1 VSTDASAVVAEPPQP
16 PQAAQPAEPPEPQAV
31 VAPLTGAAI
40 FLVVVVNADAN
51 SEDTTRSLCADM
63 SALVRAVGFRDL
75 NGHLTCVTG
84 LGASA
89 WDRLTG
95 LPRPAGLH
103 EFRELRAGG
112 RHAVST
118 AGDLLFHIR
127 ATRMDLCFE
136 LAGLI
141 MDRFRGA
148 GTVVDEVHGFSYFDE
163 RDLLGFVDGTENPTG
178 PAAVRAALIGTEEP
192 AYAGGSYVIVQ
203 KYLHDL
209 ARWNVLPVEEQEKII
224 GRTKLSD
231 VELDDSVKP
240 TSAHNALTTIVVDGE
255 EVDILRD
262 NMPFGEIGTGEF
274 GTYFIGYARSP
285 ATTEQMLQNM
295 FIGSP
300 PGNYDRILDFSTAVT
315 GTLFFVPPQTML
327 DDFDSLAPNGAAPG
341 GAAPDDTDDPP
352 PDQPASDGSLNIGSL
367 RGDASR

>member
-1 VSTDASAVVAEPPQP
+1 MSRSPPGLRRWPVPSSSGLPVVDLLAATTSLAAPFRAGWRNAPAGMRKDRHVSTDASAVVAEPPQP

-148 GTVVDEVHGFSYFDE
+148 GTVAD
-163 RDLLGFVDGTENPTG
+163 
-178 PAAVRAALIGTEEP
+178 
-192 AYAGGSYVIVQ
+192 
-203 KYLHDL
+203 
-209 ARWNVLPVEEQEKII
+209 
-224 GRTKLSD
+224 
-231 VELDDSVKP
+231 
-240 TSAHNALTTIVVDGE
+240 
-255 EVDILRD
+255 
-262 NMPFGEIGTGEF
+262 
-274 GTYFIGYARSP
+274 
-285 ATTEQMLQNM
+285 
-295 FIGSP
+295 
-300 PGNYDRILDFSTAVT
+300 
-315 GTLFFVPPQTML
+315 
-327 DDFDSLAPNGAAPG
+327 
-341 GAAPDDTDDPP
+341 
-352 PDQPASDGSLNIGSL
+352 
-367 RGDASR
+367 